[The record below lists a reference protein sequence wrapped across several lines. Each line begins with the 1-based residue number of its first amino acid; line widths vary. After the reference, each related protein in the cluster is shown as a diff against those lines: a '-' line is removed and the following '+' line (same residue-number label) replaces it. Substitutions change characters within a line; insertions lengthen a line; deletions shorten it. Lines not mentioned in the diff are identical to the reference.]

1 MERRKKVMRKILL
14 ILLSAFSLFGCMM
27 GPNYQRPDI
36 DTPQS
41 WRFEDKESKDVA
53 NTTWWTQFGDP
64 VLNELIQTALKENKD
79 VKTAAARVE
88 EFIGRYGTTR
98 AALFPQIGAGG
109 GYGRQRV
116 SELTGPSPLAD
127 VPGPNQPNPNFNSS
141 QLFINA
147 NWEIDLWGKL
157 RRATEAARAELLS
170 TEEAR
175 KSVILTLVTSV
186 ANAYINLRDFDKQL
200 ELTRQTAKSYK
211 ESYDL
216 FSLRFKYGI
225 VSQIEVSQAQSQYEQ
240 AMANI
245 PFFEKLIAQQENALS
260 ALLGRNPGPIARGRT
275 IDELMFPA
283 VPAGLPSDILTNRPD
298 IRQAEQNLIAANAN
312 IGVAK
317 SLYFP
322 TISLTGLL
330 GWASND
336 LSDLFHGP
344 AKTWSWFV
352 PVTAPIF
359 TAGAISGQV
368 KSAEAIQQQTLF
380 NYEKSIQEA
389 FREVDDALVDQKR
402 TREQIEAEVRQVEA
416 LREYVRLAR
425 LRYDNGY
432 ASYLEVL
439 YAENSLYASEL
450 THTQS
455 QGALFQALVNV
466 YKSMGG
472 GWVVAAEGQTK
483 EIAQDAA
490 AKTQIPPDK

>member
-1 MERRKKVMRKILL
+1 MSKI
-14 ILLSAFSLFGCMM
+14 ILSFFIALMLTSCMM
-27 GPNYQRPDI
+27 GPNYKRPEV
-36 DTPQS
+36 DTPQT
-41 WRFEDKESKDVA
+41 WRFEDEKAKDVA
-53 NTTWWTQFGDP
+53 NTAWWEQFNDP
-64 VLNELIQTALKENKD
+64 ALNDLINTALKENKD
-79 VKTAAARVE
+79 IKIAAARVE

-98 AALFPQIGAGG
+98 AALFPQIGAGAA
-109 GYGRQRV
+109 YGRQRV

-127 VPGPNQPNPNFNSS
+127 VPGPNQPNPTFNSS
-141 QLFINA
+141 ELFLNA
-147 NWEIDLWGKL
+147 VWEIDLWGKL
-157 RRATEAARAELLS
+157 RRATEAARAEMLS

-175 KSVILTLVTSV
+175 RSVILTLVTSV
-186 ANAYINLRDFDKQL
+186 ANSYINLRDFDKQL

-225 VSQIEVSQAQSQYEQ
+225 VSQIEVSQAKSQYEQ
-240 AMANI
+240 ALSNI
-245 PFFEKLIAQQENALS
+245 PFFEKLIAQQENAIS
-260 ALLGRNPGPIARGRT
+260 VLLGRNPGPIARGRT
-275 IDELMFPA
+275 IDEFMFPA

-322 TISLTGLL
+322 TISLTGML

-336 LSDLFHGP
+336 LSDLFKGP
-344 AKTWSWFV
+344 AKMWSWAI
-352 PVTAPIF
+352 PATMPIF
-359 TAGAISGQV
+359 TAGAIAGQV
-368 KSAEAIQQQTLF
+368 KATEALQQQALF

-402 TREQIEAEVRQVEA
+402 TREQIEAEVRQLEA

-455 QGALFQALVNV
+455 QAALFQALVNV
-466 YKSMGG
+466 YKAMGG
-472 GWVVAAEGQTK
+472 GWVVTAEGQTK
-483 EIAQDAA
+483 EIAQGAA
-490 AKTQIPPDK
+490 AQIQASPGK